1 MQDATIT
8 LPVDKT
14 DTDTP
19 VNLVFSR
26 QEEYLH
32 RSLYISA
39 DHQPDMRETLG
50 IYRSP
55 IKPTSAYKGVMRT
68 SCKYTKDVS
77 VLNPVGETITSPMIA
92 EVSYSVPVGTSEAD
106 RLELAQT
113 IGALALFR
121 AVIAGLIDQ
130 QSI

>member
-1 MQDATIT
+1 MQDSTIT

-14 DTDTP
+14 DTDTL
-19 VNLVFSR
+19 VDVVFSR

-39 DHQPDMRETLG
+39 DHKPDNRDTLG

-68 SCKYTKDVS
+68 SCKFTKDVS

-92 EVSYSVPVGTSEAD
+92 EISFSVPVGTSDAD
-106 RLELAQT
+106 RLELAQRV
-113 IGALALFR
+113 GALALYR

>member
-1 MQDATIT
+1 MQDSIIT
-8 LPVDKT
+8 LPVDVANDGT
-14 DTDTP
+14 M
-19 VNLVFSR
+19 VNLVLSR

-39 DHQPDMRETLG
+39 EHRPDNRDTLG

-68 SCKYTKDVS
+68 SLKFTKDVS

-92 EVSYSVPVGTSEAD
+92 EISFSVPVGASNGD
-106 RLELAQT
+106 RLELAQRV
-113 IGALALFR
+113 GALALHR
-121 AVIAGLIDQ
+121 DVIAGLIDQ